1 MRDNLVTWLTNQIE
15 TRGWSLREL
24 ARRSGLSHATISN
37 VLSGQSNPGFDF
49 CTGIAKALG
58 ESPQTVLRLAGLLPE
73 VSADKA
79 RQEELLAWFDG
90 LSDEDQ
96 DYALLL
102 VKTLGETRKRE
113 QEEREAERRQAKTR
127 LATV

>member
-1 MRDNLVTWLTNQIE
+1 M
-15 TRGWSLREL
+15 
-24 ARRSGLSHATISN
+24 
-37 VLSGQSNPGFDF
+37 
-49 CTGIAKALG
+49 
-58 ESPQTVLRLAGLLPE
+58 LRLAGLLPE